1 VALEWS
7 SLWTVV
13 LVVSGLTTAVSW
25 LASGVVKNA
34 IRQ

>member
-1 VALEWS
+1 
-7 SLWTVV
+7 V
-13 LVVSGLTTAVSW
+13 LVVGGLTTAVSW